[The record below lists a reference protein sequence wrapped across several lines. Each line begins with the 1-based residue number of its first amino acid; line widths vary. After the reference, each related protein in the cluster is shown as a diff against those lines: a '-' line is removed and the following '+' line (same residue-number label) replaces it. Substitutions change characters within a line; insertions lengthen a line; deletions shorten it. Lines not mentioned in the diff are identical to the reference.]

1 MLTAAAHSAAS
12 FSGRRDILSNPSNIH
27 GEANPDSSAGLP
39 TLSLCT
45 RLVNCAKDAIILQ
58 DTESRVLWINRAAE
72 LMFGWT
78 IDEVR
83 GFPGASIAK
92 GYLQRTAFNYDFSS
106 SIFDRYVA
114 TQNTRKD
121 GTSFWNQQTFSIVD
135 PIYDEQ
141 KPLVLVTCRDITEQ
155 VETENELRQAKVELQ
170 HAAFHDDLTGLA
182 NRKRLKTYLESPA
195 VSVAL
200 AQQQIGVLQI
210 DLDEFKE
217 INDTLGHAAGDS
229 TLVHVADALRR
240 STGPLDLACRSG
252 GDEFVLVC
260 PKISSK
266 DALAARAELV
276 MSEICK
282 PMQWQE
288 QTLHIRSS
296 IGASLATPETTSG
309 EALIHQADQALYAAK
324 EAGRSRI
331 MMHSPDLGREQTRK
345 NRLVRDL
352 PDAISSNQFSVLLQ
366 PQMRLSDDKIV
377 GCEAL
382 LRWDHPD
389 FGQLAPVE
397 FLEIARRS
405 GILADLDYRSMNL
418 SLDALLSLRK
428 DGFEALTL
436 SLNASAEIMADTN
449 YPGLLDW
456 ALQSRGLTPRD
467 ICIEIKETA
476 FLHSGDYAVTTT
488 VDRLKR
494 MGARIALDDFGTGY
508 AGLAHMSAIDL
519 DEIKLDG
526 ELITR
531 LESDP
536 RACHI
541 INALIGLSHRFGM
554 SVVAE
559 GVETPGQLR
568 HLRAANCS
576 VIQGFGLAHPMPA
589 KQFTEWLRSPA
600 DDRRAFGDTP
610 SPEMPP
616 NAQTRIGPAR

>member
-1 MLTAAAHSAAS
+1 MLTAAAHSAVS
-12 FSGRRDILSNPSNIH
+12 FSGRRHILSNPRNIH
-27 GEANPDSSAGLP
+27 GHANPESSTGLP

-83 GFPGASIAK
+83 GFPGASIAQ
-92 GYLQRTAFNYDFSS
+92 GHLQKIPFNYDFSS
-106 SIFDRYVA
+106 SIFERYVA
-114 TQNTRKD
+114 TRNTRKD
-121 GTSFWNQQTFSIVD
+121 GTSFWNQQTFSVVD

-182 NRKRLKTYLESPA
+182 NRKRLKNYLESPA

-260 PKISSK
+260 PKMGSK

-276 MSEICK
+276 MSEIRK

-296 IGASLATPETTSG
+296 IGASLATPGTTSG

-352 PDAISSNQFSVLLQ
+352 PDAISSNQFSVMLQ

-389 FGQLAPVE
+389 FGQLAPVD

-405 GILADLDYRSMNL
+405 GVLADLDYRSMNL

-428 DGFEALTL
+428 DGFESVTL

-456 ALQSRGLTPRD
+456 ALQSRGLMPRD
-467 ICIEIKETA
+467 ICIEIQETA
-476 FLHSGDYAVTTT
+476 ILHSGDYTVTTT
-488 VDRLKR
+488 VDKLKR
-494 MGARIALDDFGTGY
+494 MGARVALDDFGTGY

-526 ELITR
+526 EIITR

-536 RACHI
+536 RARHI
-541 INALIGLSHRFGM
+541 VKALIGLSHRFGM

-589 KQFTEWLRSPA
+589 KQFTQWLRLPA
-600 DDRRAFGDTP
+600 KERRAFGDTRSSEP
-610 SPEMPP
+610 RP
-616 NAQTRIGPAR
+616 NAQKRVGPAQ